1 MSLITLLAI
10 VPHDILA
17 QALPSPSPTASPQP
31 INSETVE
38 FLKSQFRSL
47 TTTFNI
53 YVSLVSAV
61 AALFV
66 GFAAYFF
73 KRTLSEAKQEVRQ
86 LVREAVQ
93 VEIAESIKKR
103 VDMLEQ
109 VLQREEVPS
118 LVSVDYVMQDAS
130 APLPREYRFLH
141 ARFPRLK
148 VRRLDSRKFTADVVV
163 LDLVNYLPNST
174 ELSEAALEQILH
186 EAADKIAPESV
197 LAVYV
202 RGRYKAIDTLGQKV
216 NYYTLAN
223 VPTQLLGNVV
233 NSAYIAY
240 TLRGDD

>member
-10 VPHDILA
+10 IPHDILA
-17 QALPSPSPTASPQP
+17 QAPPSASPTASPQP
-31 INSETVE
+31 VNSETVE
-38 FLKSQFRSL
+38 FLKSQFQSL

-61 AALFV
+61 AVLFV

-86 LVREAVQ
+86 LVREAVRI
-93 VEIAESIKKR
+93 EIAESIKKR
-103 VDMLEQ
+103 VDVLEQ
-109 VLQREEVPS
+109 VLQREEVPA
-118 LVSVDYVMQDAS
+118 LVTVDYVMQNAS
-130 APLPREYRFLH
+130 ASLPREYRFLH

-148 VRRLDSRKFTADVVV
+148 VRRLDSRKFTGDIVM
-163 LDLVNYLPNST
+163 LDLVNYLSNGT
-174 ELSEAALEQILH
+174 ELSEAEVEQVLH

-197 LAVYV
+197 LVVYV

-216 NYYTLAN
+216 NYYTSAN
-223 VPTQLLGNVV
+223 VPTQLLGNVI

-240 TLRGDD
+240 TLRRED